1 MAITIETL
9 QPNADFACAGW
20 LTSVFGFC
28 DGTLWSYIDE
38 GIGSTDALYTQ
49 CFNPPIPLAVRYD
62 LTAPTPGLGI
72 LQSIRVGIHAAVNSG
87 SDNFTL
93 RVFDGN
99 TQLGGDQIVNVTAN
113 FPTGADYYT
122 LPIDVSSL
130 GLTEAHLSDMRV
142 EVETATNPAIIFY
155 VWTLDVELT
164 WDDSPVVLDINLAST
179 DVYGLNRIAQAVTPS
194 ADWDIDQ
201 VFLDN
206 VWASQPVTCYIH
218 NDSAGQPTGSLI
230 ATSDSKAVPSTN
242 PGAPVTFTFP
252 STVSLSQGVKYWFVF
267 YSPQE
272 DAFTFRNNAAAGSG
286 REIAAY
292 NGATWTVNAFDFAQ
306 FKLLGA
312 VVPDFF
318 YDEFDDAS
326 IDPEWDIGVGAGSV
340 VEQNDRVEVT
350 ANNDNQYDFGQN
362 FTVPVFD
369 IWAKVQFGEDVT
381 TQNGNVILSSLVWD
395 VTNVDIIQL
404 NLIYNG
410 GNDKY
415 ELYYIFFKTA
425 VEAGFITTDL
435 GQDFIYVRLRF
446 LPGDSRGRMYYSLTE
461 PVLDTDWT
469 EVIPTTQFPV
479 FVSNNLYYRM
489 RNFNAHSVSRV
500 AWWWN
505 ASLWEEGVPLVSAV
519 PISNLRF
526 DFGVKNI
533 RGG

>member
-194 ADWDIDQ
+194 ADWE
-201 VFLDN
+201 F
-206 VWASQPVTCYIH
+206 
-218 NDSAGQPTGSLI
+218 AGWSGDLTG
-230 ATSDSKAVPSTN
+230 TTN
-242 PGAPVTFTFP
+242 PELLTMDSNKTVTATFTEIPEEIIVDDVDAVFVGTWP
-252 STVSLSQGVKYWFVF
+252 TSTYVSGYYGDGYRYHFIG
-267 YSPQE
+267 
-272 DAFTFRNNAAAGSG
+272 DGS
-286 REIAAY
+286 
-292 NGATWTVNAFDFAQ
+292 NTATW
-306 FKLLGA
+306 
-312 VVPDFF
+312 
-318 YDEFDDAS
+318 EF
-326 IDPEWDIGVGAGSV
+326 
-340 VEQNDRVEVT
+340 
-350 ANNDNQYDFGQN
+350 
-362 FTVPVFD
+362 
-369 IWAKVQFGEDVT
+369 
-381 TQNGNVILSSLVWD
+381 
-395 VTNVDIIQL
+395 IIP
-404 NLIYNG
+404 
-410 GNDKY
+410 
-415 ELYYIFFKTA
+415 
-425 VEAGFITTDL
+425 EAGFWEVFAMWSSYPNRATNAPYTINHADGSTTVTMNQETQGGTWVSL
-435 GQDFIYVRLRF
+435 GVY
-446 LPGDSRGRMYYSLTE
+446 
-461 PVLDTDWT
+461 
-469 EVIPTTQFPV
+469 
-479 FVSNNLYYRM
+479 
-489 RNFNAHSVSRV
+489 NFNAGTASVVLSDDANQFVIADAIR
-500 AWWWN
+500 
-505 ASLWEEGVPLVSAV
+505 LVPS
-519 PISNLRF
+519 
-526 DFGVKNI
+526 
-533 RGG
+533 